1 MRKHLIWVLGLAVAL
16 ASVAIASFASA
27 AVNNQQIVAKIVKPK
42 NKKLPESERAPI
54 SLDVNV
60 FATNPSNP
68 QQVPNPTTLALVDFD
83 KDVKFQQ
90 KGYPTCDPSQFGS
103 QSTTQDVK
111 DACPDS
117 IVGSGTATVVLKS
130 GPATPPL
137 TVHAETVGANVKGN
151 KVLLHSYTQQA
162 GGVPLVGSFKHST
175 GGSKFGQMLSTPVPP
190 LAGGAGVITQFELL
204 TKKIAYKS
212 GGKQRAI
219 VSSKCSGNKKLDFQA
234 RFTDD
239 QNQVATGSA
248 VVKCKQKH

>member
-27 AVNNQQIVAKIVKPK
+27 AVNNQEIVAKVKPK
-42 NKKLPESERAPI
+42 KLPKSERVAI

-60 FATNPSNP
+60 FATNPGNS
-68 QQVPNPTTLALVDFD
+68 QQIPNPTTLALVDFD
-83 KDVKFQQ
+83 KDLKFQQ
-90 KGYPTCDPSQFGS
+90 KGYPTCDPTQFGS
-103 QSTTQDVK
+103 QSTVPDVK

-130 GPATPPL
+130 GPSTPPL

-151 KVLLHSYTQQA
+151 KVLLHSYTKEA
-162 GGVPLVGSFKHST
+162 GGVPLVGTFKHST
-175 GGSKFGQMLSTPVPP
+175 GGSKFGQMLQTPVPP

-204 TKKIAYKS
+204 TDKIAYRH
-212 GGKQRAI
+212 GGKKLAI
-219 VSSKCSGNKKLDFQA
+219 VSSRCSGNKKLDFGA

-239 QNQVATGSA
+239 QGQVAKGSD
-248 VVKCKQKH
+248 VVKCKRKG

>member
-27 AVNNQQIVAKIVKPK
+27 AVNNQEIVAKVKPK
-42 NKKLPESERAPI
+42 KLSKTERSAI

-60 FATNPSNP
+60 FATNPGN
-68 QQVPNPTTLALVDFD
+68 QQQIPNPTTLALVDFD
-83 KDVKFQQ
+83 KDLKFQQ
-90 KGYPTCDPSQFGS
+90 KGYPTCDPTQFGS
-103 QSTTQDVK
+103 QSTVPDVK

-130 GPATPPL
+130 GPSTPPL

-151 KVLLHSYTQQA
+151 KVLLHSYTKEA
-162 GGVPLVGSFKHST
+162 GGVPLVGTFKHST
-175 GGSKFGQMLSTPVPP
+175 GGSKFGQMLQTPVPP

-204 TKKIAYKS
+204 TDKIAYRH
-212 GGKQRAI
+212 GGKKLAI
-219 VSSKCSGNKKLDFQA
+219 VSSRCSGNKKLDFQA

-239 QNQVATGSA
+239 QNQVAKGSD
-248 VVKCKQKH
+248 VVKCKRKG